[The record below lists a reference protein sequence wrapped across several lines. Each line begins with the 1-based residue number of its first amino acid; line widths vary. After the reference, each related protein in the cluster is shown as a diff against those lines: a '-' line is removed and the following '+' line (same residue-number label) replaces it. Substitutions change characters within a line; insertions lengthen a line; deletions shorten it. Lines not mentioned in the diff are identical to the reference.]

1 MVAGPKHG
9 FLHKIKTQ
17 CKNFKSWINFRDS
30 LMGLENKLFKEKPQ
44 NKVAIYKLT
53 YF

>member
-30 LMGLENKLFKEKPQ
+30 LMGLETNYLRKNLKTKLPFT
-44 NKVAIYKLT
+44 N
-53 YF
+53 